1 MTQAV
6 NIANLASTLNSTG
19 QITANSIAN
28 NTITGTQLAN
38 SINLSSVSSITVTNT
53 ASQAIGTITYSSTI
67 TPDFSQYNN
76 FTVTLTG
83 NAVLANASNIV
94 PGQSGVIYI
103 AQDATGSRTMSYNT
117 IWKFV
122 GATAPTLSTAAN
134 TTDILVYTV
143 QTTGRIDAILLNN
156 FA

>member
-1 MTQAV
+1 MLANVSIIGTQ
-6 NIANLASTLNSTG
+6 IANNTL
-19 QITANSIAN
+19 TALQFAN

-38 SINLSSVSSITVTNT
+38 SINLSSVSSITVANT
-53 ASQAIGTITYSSTI
+53 ASQAIGTLTYSSTI

-76 FTVTLTG
+76 WTVTLTG

-117 IWKFV
+117 AWKFV

-143 QTTGRIDAILLNN
+143 QTSGRIDAVLLNN

>member
-1 MTQAV
+1 MTFA
-6 NIANLASTLNSTG
+6 ANLSSLATTLNSTG
-19 QITANSIAN
+19 QITTNSVAN

-38 SINLSSVSSITVTNT
+38 SINLSSVSSITVANT
-53 ASQAIGTITYSSTI
+53 ASQAIGVITYSSTI

-122 GATAPTLSTAAN
+122 GASAPTLSTTAN